1 MAEPAPDG
9 RIRALETLTEDEL
22 LAAVRAGDT
31 GAYAVLYRRHRHEAL
46 RLARSLGGSH
56 DPDDVA
62 QEAFLKTLKSILR
75 GGGPRRGFAPYLMR
89 VVRNEAIDRA
99 RRTHEDAVDDL
110 ERVMPDRF
118 TAPDGVDELFDRQLV
133 RTAFEKLPEAWQRIL
148 WLTEVE
154 GETPR
159 ALAPQLGRSPNAI
172 AQLSRRAREGLRAA
186 WLQAHLDTSD
196 AAPACRN
203 VAQDLDA
210 HEHGRLA
217 PARSAAVASHLE
229 ICARC
234 AAARDELRGLAVQ
247 LRSVLLPLV
256 LGSPLLLERLSA
268 DVVAVGPSADG
279 TLAPRNPLAS
289 LDAVGGSGVLRGA
302 LASHAGAFV
311 TLGAIVVLAV
321 GSGLLLGS
329 VQDAPSVFGVTTS
342 STPQQEGSA
351 DAADGTGA
359 AAGGDGG
366 VQGGDGAATGGDGP
380 EEAAA
385 ASSSTS
391 TATGAAAGGGTASP
405 VQIPVAAPG
414 GPDETSSTSPS
425 TSTSDDADPAA
436 PSPSA
441 STSDES
447 DSAAPPASGSTPV
460 PADERATAPTPPRQG
475 SSPDAPEEPTPQT
488 PTSPSDPATDPAKDK
503 QDPPRPTWPGQ
514 PMSPPSPGRPSPPPS
529 PDPSTDPAS
538 PAGPSADPNTGDG
551 ATEDGTA
558 GESDGDSGGTG
569 DGPGGD
575 AGAVISPSLPR
586 PGADPSGPQ
595 LPPAAE
601 APTESAEF

>member
-1 MAEPAPDG
+1 MTEPAPDG

-110 ERVMPDRF
+110 ERVVPDRF

-133 RTAFEKLPEAWQRIL
+133 RTAFENLPEAWQRIL

-196 AAPACRN
+196 AAPACRS

-268 DVVAVGPSADG
+268 DVAAVGPSADG
-279 TLAPRNPLAS
+279 TLAPRSPLAS
-289 LDAVGGSGVLRGA
+289 LDAGGGSGALRGA

-391 TATGAAAGGGTASP
+391 TATGAAATGAASP
-405 VQIPVAAPG
+405 VPIPVAAPG
-414 GPDETSSTSPS
+414 GPDEASSTSPS

-436 PSPSA
+436 QSPSA

-460 PADERATAPTPPRQG
+460 PADEGATVTAPPRQG
-475 SSPDAPEEPTPQT
+475 SSPDATEEPTPQP
-488 PTSPSDPATDPAKDK
+488 PTSPSDPATDTGKDK

-514 PMSPPSPGRPSPPPS
+514 PMSPPSPGQPSPPPS
-529 PDPSTDPAS
+529 QDPSTDPAS
-538 PAGPSADPNTGDG
+538 PTGPSADPNTGDG

-575 AGAVISPSLPR
+575 AGAVIVPSLPR

-601 APTESAEF
+601 APTESAEL